1 MGRARQEDCRQ
12 NAREEGVRVI
22 SQLKR
27 AYNEA
32 QEENHLQ
39 QDADED
45 VLVDLDGRAKD
56 KVDTF

>member
-1 MGRARQEDCRQ
+1 MGRARKENCRQ
-12 NAREEGVRVI
+12 NAREEGIRMI

-39 QDADED
+39 QDANED

-56 KVDTF
+56 